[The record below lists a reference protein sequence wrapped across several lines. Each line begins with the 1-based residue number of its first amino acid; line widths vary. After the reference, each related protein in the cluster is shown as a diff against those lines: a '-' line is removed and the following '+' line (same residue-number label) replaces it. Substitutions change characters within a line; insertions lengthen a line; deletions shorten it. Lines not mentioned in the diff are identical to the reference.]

1 MNHFGSRVEVEG
13 RRKQIYEILL
23 LGSILSQQGM
33 IRYSSLRQ
41 RVLVSSS
48 YLLCRAS
55 VQPKQTQK

>member
-55 VQPKQTQK
+55 VQPK